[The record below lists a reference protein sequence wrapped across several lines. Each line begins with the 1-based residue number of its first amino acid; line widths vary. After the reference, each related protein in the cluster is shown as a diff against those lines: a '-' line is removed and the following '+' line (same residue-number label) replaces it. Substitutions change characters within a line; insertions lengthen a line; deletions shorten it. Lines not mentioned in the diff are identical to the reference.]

1 MLDEYE
7 SNVVGDHVIV
17 RVLVPPVSSA
27 VPSSAAPQ
35 FVPAPHV
42 SVEPAA
48 TGAASTDAADV
59 PPSATAPSIVATD
72 AAQQTPSVAVD
83 SRLSSPPMLHLRP
96 VYSWLAA
103 TVAAFVAELGVHIL
117 RFDDSRAALQ
127 SALHLIELVRDGRP
141 TVPVILSPTTILE
154 ATDLHAM

>member
-7 SNVVGDHVIV
+7 SNVVGDRVIV

-42 SVEPAA
+42 SVEP
-48 TGAASTDAADV
+48 AASTDAADV

-154 ATDLHAM
+154 ATDLHTM